1 MLANSLVGKLLG
13 KQDQRERI
21 LIDLTT
27 AKE

>member
-1 MLANSLVGKLLG
+1 MLANSLLGKLLG